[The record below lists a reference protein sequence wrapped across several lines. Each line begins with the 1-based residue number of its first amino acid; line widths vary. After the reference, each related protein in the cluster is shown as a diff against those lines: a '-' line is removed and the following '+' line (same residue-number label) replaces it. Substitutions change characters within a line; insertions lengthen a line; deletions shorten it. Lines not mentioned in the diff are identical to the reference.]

1 MPHVSKQKLD
11 KETLNQISERLIT
24 IIIKLQNKDEAA
36 AFLEDLLTKT
46 ERIMLAKRLAITI
59 MLERGYP
66 FQVIS
71 QSLKVSEATIS
82 VMRDRIDR
90 GGRGFKNILEKLEKD
105 RSIEKLLK
113 ILDTIIS
120 AFAMP
125 PIAGKGRWKFL
136 YK

>member
-24 IIIKLQNKDEAA
+24 IIIKLQNKDEAS

>member
-24 IIIKLQNKDEAA
+24 IIIKLQNKDEAV

-71 QSLKVSEATIS
+71 RSLKVSEATIS

>member
-24 IIIKLQNKDEAA
+24 IIIKLQNKDEAV

-71 QSLKVSEATIS
+71 RSLKVSEATIS

-125 PIAGKGRWKFL
+125 PITGKSRWKFL